1 MKRYLCVY
9 TVPAFF
15 ALLLCGM
22 AQDLLAQTIVNP
34 QLPRTLLDTTYVQ
47 PTGVTI
53 TVQAGGN
60 LQTAI
65 NSARPGDVIRLQ
77 AGATFTGNFTLP
89 NKSGTGW
96 ITIRTSASD
105 SALPPPGT
113 RVTPADAWLM
123 PKIITP
129 NGIDAIKT
137 SSGAHHYRLIGIEF
151 GIASAVTSNSG
162 IIQLGSGTQTS
173 LSVVPH
179 DIIIDRCYIHGNRT
193 RAARRGIA
201 LNSARTSII
210 DSYISDFHGV
220 GYDTQAVCG
229 WNGPGPFKI
238 VNNYLEGAGENV
250 MFGGGAPLIPGL
262 VPSDIEFRYNHC
274 FKPLYWRVG
283 DPSYAGI
290 HWTVKNHLELKNA
303 RRILI
308 DGNIFENCW
317 KDGQTGYSQNW
328 KSDNTGG
335 AAIWSVVEDVTF
347 TNNIIRHVGA
357 GINIVGRDS
366 SDPSEQAK
374 RILIRNNLLFD
385 VNNSTWG
392 GDGNFLKITETANVT
407 VNHNTVIQNSKIIT
421 VYGVANTG
429 FTYINNL
436 TMHNK
441 YGIKGDSTATGTAT
455 LNAYF
460 PGYVFRRNVIV
471 GGSSSR
477 YPSDNFFPTTLTAV
491 GFVDLA
497 GGNYRLSS
505 SSPYRNRGTDGR
517 DIGADINAIQAALT
531 TP

>member
-1 MKRYLCVY
+1 MKRYVC
-9 TVPAFF
+9 AFSVLACF
-15 ALLLCGM
+15 TLLLSHET
-22 AQDLLAQTIVNP
+22 QTSLAQTIVSP
-34 QLPRTLLDTTYVQ
+34 QLPRVFLDTTYVP
-47 PTGVTI
+47 PTGATI
-53 TVQAGGN
+53 RVQAGGS

-65 NSARPGDVIRLQ
+65 NSARMGDVILLQ

-89 NKSGTGW
+89 NKTGSGW
-96 ITIRTSASD
+96 VTIRTSAAD

-113 RVTPADAWLM
+113 RVTPADAGLM

-129 NGIDAIKT
+129 NSSDALKT
-137 SSGAHHYRLIGIEF
+137 SSGAHHYRFIGIEF
-151 GIASAVTSNSG
+151 GIAPGVTSNSG
-162 IIQLGSGTQTS
+162 LIQLGSSSQTS

-179 DIIIDRCYIHGNRT
+179 DIIFDRCYIHGNRT
-193 RAARRGIA
+193 RAARRGVA

-210 DSYISDFHGV
+210 DSYIADFHGV
-220 GYDTQAVCG
+220 GYDTQAICG

-238 VNNYLEGAGENV
+238 VNNYLEGAGENI
-250 MFGGGAPLIPGL
+250 MFGGGNPLIPGL
-262 VPSDIEFRYNHC
+262 VPSDIEFRKNHC
-274 FKPLYWRVG
+274 FKPLYWKVG
-283 DPSYAGI
+283 HPSYAGI

-303 RRILI
+303 RRVLI
-308 DGNIFENCW
+308 DGNLFENCW
-317 KDGQTGYSQNW
+317 KDGQVGYSQNW

-357 GINIVGRDS
+357 GINIVGRDWN
-366 SDPSEQAK
+366 DPSEQVK

-385 VNNSTWG
+385 VNSSIWG

-407 VNHNTVIQNSKIIT
+407 VNHNTVIQNSRIIT
-421 VYGVANTG
+421 AYGVANTG

-441 YGIKGDSTATGTAT
+441 YGVKGDSYATGTAT

-460 PGYVFRRNVIV
+460 PGYVFRRNVLV

-477 YPSDNFFPTTLTAV
+477 YPTDNFFPATITDV
-491 GFVDLA
+491 GFLDLA

-505 SSPYRNRGTDGR
+505 ASPYRNRGTDSR

-531 TP
+531 AP